1 MMKYLFIPIIFFH
14 LIGGLKASTDSLTVY
29 IFLSE
34 DCPVCQNQ
42 TLPLRELATQFQDK
56 MVGFVGVFSNP
67 SSADSTI
74 FFFGAKYKLN
84 FPTQFDPTQELAKK
98 LDAKI
103 TPEVIVVN
111 HGNVDAVV
119 YRGAVDNAYPA
130 LGKRR
135 KNVNQHYLRDALTAL
150 LNGSLN
156 YITTTEPVGCYITY
170 N

>member
-1 MMKYLFIPIIFFH
+1 MKQIFLIMIFFQ
-14 LIGGLKASTDSLTVY
+14 LLGGLKANTDSLTVY

-42 TLPLRELATQFQDK
+42 TLPLRELAVQFQDK
-56 MVGFVGVFSNP
+56 KVGFLGVFSNP
-67 SSADSTI
+67 SSVDSTI

-84 FPTQFDPTQELAKK
+84 FPTIFDPTQALAKK
-98 LDAKI
+98 LNAMI

-111 HGNVDAVV
+111 HGNADAIV

-150 LNGSLN
+150 LSGSDN
-156 YITTTEPVGCYITY
+156 YLSITEPIGCYITY